1 MTTFQIVALC
11 ILFAVAAA
19 NYVLPNLRVPARK
32 PNSLKQIEQVLAIRD
47 TAQSPKV
54 KSACQELL
62 QALLQ

>member
-1 MTTFQIVALC
+1 MTSFQIISLC
-11 ILFAVAAA
+11 ILVAVAVA
-19 NYVLPNLRVPARK
+19 NYVLPNIRLPSRK

-54 KSACQELL
+54 KTACQELL